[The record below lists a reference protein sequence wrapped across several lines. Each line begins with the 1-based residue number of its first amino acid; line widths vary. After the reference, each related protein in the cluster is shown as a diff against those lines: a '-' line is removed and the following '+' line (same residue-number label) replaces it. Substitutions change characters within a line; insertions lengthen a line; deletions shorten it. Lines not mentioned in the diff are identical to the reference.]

1 MNYVFHLLIYF
12 GVYAILAMG
21 LNLVVGYC
29 GLLTLAHAGYFA
41 VGAYAY
47 ALGTLAWG
55 MDSISALLL
64 AFAAGGVL
72 SLLTSLPTW
81 RLKGDYF
88 VMASMA
94 VQVLIY
100 SAAYNWVNSE
110 APLGSLSNLT
120 NGPFGI
126 AGVSR
131 PVIFGCKL
139 SSLGAMA
146 AYSLIV
152 AAVCMGVCHLLQTA
166 PWGRTLKCM
175 RDDELA
181 TKNLGKNVQLL
192 KVQSLSVACALAAVA
207 GAIYAS
213 YTSYIDPSLA
223 SMDQSILLL
232 SMIFVG
238 GMGNLRGPLAGAAI
252 LLLIPEVLRFMNI
265 PDAVAAE
272 IRVMLYGLMLV
283 LIVRFKPEGVAG
295 DYKVN

>member
-41 VGAYAY
+41 IGAYAY

-55 MDSISALLL
+55 MDSLPALLL
-64 AFAAGGVL
+64 AFVAGGVT

-100 SAAYNWVNSE
+100 SAAYNWVNSG
-110 APLGSLSNLT
+110 AALGSLSNLT

-126 AGVSR
+126 AGVPR
-131 PVIFGCKL
+131 PVVFGCKL
-139 SSLGAMA
+139 GTLGAMA
-146 AYSLIV
+146 AYSLAV
-152 AAVCMGVCHLLQTA
+152 AALCMGTCHLLQTS

-192 KVQSLSVACALAAVA
+192 KVQALSVACALAAVA

-238 GMGNLRGPLAGAAI
+238 GMGNLKGPLAGAAI

-265 PDAVAAE
+265 PDSVAAE

-295 DYKVN
+295 ACKVT